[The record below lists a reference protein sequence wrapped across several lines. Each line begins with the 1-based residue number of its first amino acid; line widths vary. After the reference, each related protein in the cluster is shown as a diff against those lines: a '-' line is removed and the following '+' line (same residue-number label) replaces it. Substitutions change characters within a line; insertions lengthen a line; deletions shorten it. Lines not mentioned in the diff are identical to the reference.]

1 MRAAYHTSTGG
12 LDVLHLGEV
21 DDPPAPN
28 ATEVLIRVRASSL
41 DRVDLYFREGSH
53 GMVIRQAPHIGGRDV
68 AGDVI
73 AIGHE
78 VTSVHI
84 GDAVVASGSRTHA
97 ELAIAPQALTLALPA
112 NCSYEQAAAIPTA
125 GRSAYQALVERV
137 HIAEGE
143 TVLVTASGSGVG
155 SFGVQIA
162 RASGCTVI
170 ATASVRAGASV
181 DKLARARAIGAS
193 VALDSRR
200 ADLADAV
207 LDATGGNGVDVV
219 LDHVG
224 TPLWGSVI
232 RTLRPWGRYVTTGV
246 TAGHRVDLHLGQ
258 VFVKGLTITGVGRP
272 TDAQIRRTLEGLLSL
287 VASGDVEPTI
297 AATFRLGEI
306 ADAHALMMS
315 DDFFGKIVLTV

>member
-1 MRAAYHTSTGG
+1 MYAAHHSSTGG
-12 LDVLHLGEV
+12 IDVLRYSEV
-21 DDPPAPN
+21 DDPPEPRAN
-28 ATEVLIRVRASSL
+28 EVLIRVRASSL

-53 GMVIRQAPHIGGRDV
+53 GMTIREQPHIGGRDIS
-68 AGDVI
+68 GDVV
-73 AIGHE
+73 AVGAE
-78 VTSVHI
+78 VTGVRV
-84 GDAVVASGSRTHA
+84 GEAVVASGARAHA
-97 ELAIAPQALTLALPA
+97 ELATAPAALTLLLPA

-143 TVLVTASGSGVG
+143 TVLVTAAGSGVG

-170 ATASVRAGASV
+170 ATASVRPGAAT
-181 DKLARARAIGAS
+181 DKLARALDIGAS

-200 ADLADAV
+200 DDLADAV
-207 LDATGGNGVDVV
+207 MAATGGEGVDVV

-224 TPLWGSVI
+224 TPLWNSVM

-287 VASGDVEPTI
+287 VASGDVVPAI
-297 AATFRLGEI
+297 AATFPLARIG
-306 ADAHALMMS
+306 DAHALMAS